1 MREKLTK
8 AIIRASSAILSSKT
22 TCALYFANGKLHAS
36 RPEAAT
42 HELRMK
48 VHADGLVG
56 VYTVDALEDALD
68 DLMEFYK

>member
-36 RPEAAT
+36 RPEAAM
-42 HELRMK
+42 HERRMQ
-48 VHADGLVG
+48 VHAAGLIG
-56 VYTVDALEDALD
+56 VYTPSALEDALD